1 MAMDSGSN
9 KAMLLLGVV
18 VVVGFAAVIGLRN
31 LTTGTESTGKSKGQR
46 TEQGTKD
53 QDADSSDDSSS
64 KQGKSSRVTS
74 LGSQDK
80 TAKETPKVTVVQR
93 EFTRTETTGSAL
105 QTSVTV
111 AMAAGTSETEMTEE
125 RMENARKIAD
135 LVALFKNTTDP
146 DERMDIADELGL
158 IDDPESIKKLLELAA
173 TETDPDVIEALLDA
187 LSGLDAM
194 EQVSAEA
201 IAALEKI
208 YNANTD
214 PDVRISAQDALGEIA
229 NAQSADILRRIYAD
243 TNAIPSEKLNA
254 AENLLRLRSED
265 ESLLSLD
272 EARAI
277 NEQLKL
283 DFQAGTDPAF
293 RSQAAMALALMGR
306 ENAQFF
312 QESLA
317 REQDPNVKNLLE
329 KLSRM
334 FVGQPGQPP
343 RP

>member
-1 MAMDSGSN
+1 
-9 KAMLLLGVV
+9 
-18 VVVGFAAVIGLRN
+18 
-31 LTTGTESTGKSKGQR
+31 
-46 TEQGTKD
+46 
-53 QDADSSDDSSS
+53 
-64 KQGKSSRVTS
+64 
-74 LGSQDK
+74 
-80 TAKETPKVTVVQR
+80 VVQR

-105 QTSVTV
+105 QTSVTI
-111 AMAAGTSETEMTEE
+111 AAAAATSETEMTAE
-125 RMENARKIAD
+125 RIENARKIAD

-158 IDDPESIKKLLELAA
+158 IDDPEAIKRILELAQ

-194 EQVSAEA
+194 EQMSAEA

-208 YNANTD
+208 YNASRD
-214 PDVRISAQDALGEIA
+214 SDVRISAQDALGEIA
-229 NAQSADILRRIYAD
+229 NAQSVDILRRIYGD

-265 ESLLSLD
+265 ESLLSIE

-283 DFQAGTDPAF
+283 DFQAGTDAAF

-317 REQDPNVKNLLE
+317 REQDPNVKVLLE